1 MCCQLCWKVVQ
12 SKTRHVVVFGPN
24 DVLSYI
30 RCLSRQQG
38 GGGPDRKAQHRRTQ
52 SSRPTEM
59 GSQGSGGSSNSRR
72 PSPTQQRGP
81 DLPDAAQSVTLLVG
95 SLPLPCQQLC

>member
-1 MCCQLCWKVVQ
+1 MAFEF
-12 SKTRHVVVFGPN
+12 SE
-24 DVLSYI
+24 VLSCI
-30 RCLSRQQG
+30 WCLSRQQG

-81 DLPDAAQSVTLLVG
+81 DLPDAAQIVTLLVG
-95 SLPLPCQQLC
+95 SPPLPCQQLG

>member
-1 MCCQLCWKVVQ
+1 MRPGVAPE
-12 SKTRHVVVFGPN
+12 SGE
-24 DVLSYI
+24 VLSYI
-30 RCLSRQQG
+30 WCPSRQQG
-38 GGGPDRKAQHRRTQ
+38 GGGPDRKAHHRRTQ

-81 DLPDAAQSVTLLVG
+81 DLPDVAQNVSLLVG
-95 SLPLPCQQLC
+95 RPPLPCQQLCY

>member
-1 MCCQLCWKVVQ
+1 MRPGVALE
-12 SKTRHVVVFGPN
+12 SSE
-24 DVLSYI
+24 VLSCI
-30 RCLSRQQG
+30 WCPSRQQG

-72 PSPTQQRGP
+72 PSPTQQRRP
-81 DLPDAAQSVTLLVG
+81 DLPDVAQDVTLLVG
-95 SLPLPCQQLC
+95 RPPLQCQQLCY